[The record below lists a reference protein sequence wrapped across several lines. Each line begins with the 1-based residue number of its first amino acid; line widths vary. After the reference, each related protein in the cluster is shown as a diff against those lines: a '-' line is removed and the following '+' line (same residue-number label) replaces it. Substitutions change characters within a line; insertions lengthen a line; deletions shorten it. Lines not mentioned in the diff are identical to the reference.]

1 VADAHADHPDEHFV
15 VARLLQ
21 LQRLDRERLRLG
33 GGDGGPDLHGILPV
47 RDGDLPATLSA
58 TRPDRQCPRGAA
70 AAVAQPTSIAGPAEF
85 VGLSITE

>member
-1 VADAHADHPDEHFV
+1 MPTPTIRTSTSSSRGSSSSSASIEN
-15 VARLLQ
+15 
-21 LQRLDRERLRLG
+21 G
-33 GGDGGPDLHGILPV
+33 SDLAAATAALICMGILPV